1 MNKFRKTKKL
11 TLRIKSKKNLSK
23 KDGNKCFN
31 KDDLIKLKERLML
44 NKNNSNKK
52 SYLMKKQRLANWL
65 YRVRLVKTRS
75 QEKEIILDDCVRIN
89 KVKTL
94 KPSDR
99 FNQDGIIT
107 IRKRENTFVVRVSEL
122 SDKRLGFKNAIS
134 LYERIL

>member
-1 MNKFRKTKKL
+1 MNKFRKTKKNNF
-11 TLRIKSKKNLSK
+11 KNKNKKNLSK
-23 KDGNKCFN
+23 KDGNKFFN
-31 KDDLIKLKERLML
+31 KDDLMKLKERLML

-52 SYLMKKQRLANWL
+52 SYLTKKQRLDNWL

-89 KVKTL
+89 KVKTF
-94 KPSDR
+94 KPSNR
-99 FNQDGIIT
+99 SNQDGIIT
-107 IRKRENTFVVRVSEL
+107 TRKRGNTFVVRVSEL

>member
-23 KDGNKCFN
+23 KDGNKFFN
-31 KDDLIKLKERLML
+31 KDDLMKLKERLML

-52 SYLMKKQRLANWL
+52 SYLTKEQRLDNWL